1 MVVTDTPVGVEHLLR
16 HVKDTTVGT
25 LSQRITSQLMGLKGL
40 NQKLQDMKSYLEKV
54 CSSRNYVG
62 EWRQR

>member
-16 HVKDTTVGT
+16 HVKDMTVGT
-25 LSQRITSQLMGLKGL
+25 LSQRITSQLMGLRGL
-40 NQKLQDMKSYLEKV
+40 NQKLQHMKSYLEKV

-62 EWRQR
+62 EWRRR